1 LGFAFFIAF
10 LIVTVLIVILLAV
23 FLANIRLTEMVPMVV
38 IGGMVGY
45 AAVIVGFWFVAA
57 FLSEALAGLAV
68 GRLAL
73 RNDGLGVRLGALL
86 LGILLIGL
94 LLSVPVLGGLIG
106 FVVFIFGIGSICL
119 WLIGQ
124 SPAESFGPPAPAKP
138 MPATVL

>member
-1 LGFAFFIAF
+1 MRWM
-10 LIVTVLIVILLAV
+10 LLAV
-23 FLANIRLTEMVPMVV
+23 VVVILVAVFFANVQLTEMVPLVV

-57 FLSEALAGLAV
+57 FLSEALAGFAL
-68 GRLAL
+68 GRLAF

-124 SPAESFGPPAPAKP
+124 TPAAESLGPPAPAKP